1 MAVICSCAQENLGS
15 VRRTCTDVRARGT
28 KRRIVLSR
36 RQNETQGISNGGVA
50 FRKIRNPRG
59 DVKHRAQMFRIS
71 CVGSEGVGNER
82 ERRERARAPGTVREW
97 DPPSPSLRRNRLYGT
112 HGTYGTSVAPQ
123 ADHGFLRRGNRPEAA
138 PSRQRLPRATQSPI
152 TLRRVLGLSLSKA

>member
-50 FRKIRNPRG
+50 FRKIGNPRG
-59 DVKHRAQMFRIS
+59 DVKHRAQMFRIC
-71 CVGSEGVGNER
+71 CVGSGGWETSGNAGNER
-82 ERRERARAPGTVREW
+82 ERRERYANGIRLRQAYGATGFMGPMGLMGPVLHRRPIIDFCGAAIAPR
-97 DPPSPSLRRNRLYGT
+97 PPHLDSGSLARRNHR
-112 HGTYGTSVAPQ
+112 
-123 ADHGFLRRGNRPEAA
+123 
-138 PSRQRLPRATQSPI
+138 SPFDAF
-152 TLRRVLGLSLSKA
+152 SA